1 MLAALNLGELG
12 YQLGLAVDEVQD
24 GSFLSFQAQAATPLA
39 IGRDAVISH
48 ETTDRRRHNLSVGFL
63 FFLFRNWVR
72 CKPVGP
78 RRGEG
83 AVASESLLFLQYGT
97 RIPGLGSLAG
107 WLLGLMAMRWPGFR
121 GRIWSWSA
129 SHQADRG
136 ADHEDV
142 DEGASLCF
150 GKEGAQDQRLV

>member
-1 MLAALNLGELG
+1 MRNSKSFCWIFIFSFSKLGP
-12 YQLGLAVDEVQD
+12 VQ
-24 GSFLSFQAQAATPLA
+24 T
-39 IGRDAVISH
+39 GRAPAG
-48 ETTDRRRHNLSVGFL
+48 ERGQ
-63 FFLFRNWVR
+63 W
-72 CKPVGP
+72 P
-78 RRGEG
+78 R
-83 AVASESLLFLQYGT
+83 SLLFLQYGT